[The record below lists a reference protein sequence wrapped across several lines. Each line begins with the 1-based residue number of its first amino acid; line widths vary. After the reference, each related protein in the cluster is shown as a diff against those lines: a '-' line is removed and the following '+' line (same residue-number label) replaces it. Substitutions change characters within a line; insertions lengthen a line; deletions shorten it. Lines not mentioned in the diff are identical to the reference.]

1 MECPILNFT
10 NEYLTCDW
18 NDESF
23 VFVYC
28 TESVLSKNQHHWG
41 GIRLLNVS

>member
-1 MECPILNFT
+1 MECPILNVT
-10 NEYLTCDW
+10 DEYLTCDW

-28 TESVLSKNQHHWG
+28 TENILPGNQHHWG
-41 GIRLLNVS
+41 GIR